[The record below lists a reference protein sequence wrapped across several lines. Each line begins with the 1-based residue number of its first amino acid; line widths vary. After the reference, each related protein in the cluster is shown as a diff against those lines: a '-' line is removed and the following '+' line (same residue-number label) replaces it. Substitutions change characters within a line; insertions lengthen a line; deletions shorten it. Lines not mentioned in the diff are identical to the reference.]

1 MKSWLK
7 RIAMAIGGVVVAAL
21 LLALVAPKAVHAIVS
36 TLVTVANTS
45 SNPVPARDVD
55 NSANFPFSGQI
66 CVGDPTFCQGV
77 PEEFRVPAVTS
88 TGINVKRLVVE
99 TTSGVCTDLVGGTN
113 LIAGVGLSVYP
124 PPTDNT
130 GDFSNQVLLPAIST
144 KPGFAVFG
152 GPIRLYASPGA
163 TITQGES
170 GVTTQFAK
178 GGCFQWVTGYLVPQ

>member
-66 CVGDPTFCQGV
+66 CLGDTTFCKGV
-77 PEEFRVPAVTS
+77 PEEFTVPAVTS
-88 TGINVKRLVVE
+88 TGIGVKRLVVE
-99 TTSGVCTDLVGGTN
+99 TTSGVCTDPDGGNN
-113 LIAGVGLSVYP
+113 LIAGVGLLAYP
-124 PPTDNT
+124 PPPDNT
-130 GDFSNQVLLPAIST
+130 GDFSNQVLLPVFSN
-144 KPGFAVFG
+144 KPGFFIFG

-170 GVTTQFAK
+170 GVTAAFSR
-178 GGCFQWVTGYLVPQ
+178 GGCYQWVTGYLVVQ